1 MIIDPTFIVKI
12 TFYASMVIFISLTFT
27 SILFGQPDKLT
38 RGFDP
43 DGIACGADFGSNEYP
58 YIYFSNPTPT
68 TQHQSVCV
76 KSCPK
81 PDHKNGMPKQLE
93 CVPNSNVQQCQAK
106 FSIDNPEDQFLIYD
120 TFLYKGN
127 ICMPRNLAYY
137 EAIKDIATPPSRLT
151 NTSDVFQNKWML
163 LIFIFIAGIASKLLL
178 IQLKA
183 NTQYSVWALTFGL
196 FIFVGSLGIIFVS
209 QAREAISNSLET
221 NSISSFQVDEEY
233 ILKMTN
239 VPDPTKLIFLS
250 LLFVILTFYGAYFLY
265 HNYDR
270 IKNLS
275 QLFEQVEKFMAE
287 HEYLQ
292 EFSYPTIL
300 VLNFFLFLTIYTIL
314 SLRSCFVIDFEQIGP
329 FEKIQGGI
337 LYYFQYLIF
346 IFFLWGV
353 QIIFGFNNYII
364 SSSLVQW
371 VQVGHV
377 HRQEQDFQ
385 YNHNQSS
392 LVLTRYFL
400 QEAFY
405 NLGKIAFASFLLL
418 ISPIKFVCDALKDW
432 AIRRK
437 NEKFRNFLTKYCC
450 LPFIE
455 IYNKTRSIEEVIYV
469 ELTINR
475 KSNVSINVCLKFID
489 DYLELKQED
498 SNAAE
503 IFEQLRNTVDS
514 FLLITKIFIALFCA
528 IICKFILNFK
538 YISKDMYETN
548 LTCLIAAVIG
558 YYVASLYF
566 QTYSIVLQ
574 GFGYIYLRT
583 MHISKA
589 QNEVYEKNQQK
600 KKDTAFE
607 TFKTIFKDFSDIM
620 INFENKLREQKNEQ
634 LPN

>member
-1 MIIDPTFIVKI
+1 MIIDPTLIVKI

-27 SILFGQPDKLT
+27 SILFGQPEKLT

-43 DGIACGADFGSNEYP
+43 DGIACGADFGSKEYP
-58 YIYFSNPTPT
+58 YIYFSNPTPS
-68 TQHQSVCV
+68 TQYQSVCV

-81 PDHKNGMPKQLE
+81 PDRQNTMPTQLE
-93 CVPNSNVQQCQAK
+93 CVPNSIVQQCKAK
-106 FSIDNPEDQFLIYD
+106 FSIDNPDDQFLIYD

-151 NTSDVFQNKWML
+151 NTSDVFYNKWML
-163 LIFIFIAGIASKLLL
+163 LIYIILAGFASKLLL
-178 IQLKA
+178 VQLKA
-183 NTQYSVWALTFGL
+183 NTQYSVWALTLGL
-196 FIFVGSLGIIFVS
+196 FVFVGSLGIIFIS
-209 QAREAISNSLET
+209 QAREAIENSLET

-239 VPDPTKLIFLS
+239 VPDPIKLILLS
-250 LLFVILTFYGAYFLY
+250 FVFVILTFYGAYFLY
-265 HNYDR
+265 NNYDR

-275 QLFEQVEKFMAE
+275 ELFEQVEKFMAE

-292 EFSYPTIL
+292 EFSYPMII
-300 VLNFFLFLTIYTIL
+300 VLNFFLFLTIYTVL
-314 SLRSCFVIDFEQIGP
+314 SLRACFVIDFQQVGP
-329 FEKIQGGI
+329 FEKIQGGV
-337 LYYFQYLIF
+337 LYYFQFLILL
-346 IFFLWGV
+346 FFFWGV
-353 QIIFGFNNYII
+353 QVIFGLNNYII

-371 VQVGHV
+371 IQVGHV
-377 HRQEQDFQ
+377 HNQEQDLQ

-405 NLGKIAFASFLLL
+405 NIGKIAFASLLLL
-418 ISPIKFVCDALKDW
+418 ISPVKFVCDALKDW

-437 NEKFRNFLTKYCC
+437 NEKFRNFLVKYCC

-455 IYNKTRSIEEVIYV
+455 IYNKTRQIEEVIYV
-469 ELTINR
+469 ELAVNR
-475 KSNVSINVCLKFID
+475 KNNVSINVCLKFID

-498 SNAAE
+498 SSTAE

-528 IICKFILNFK
+528 IICKVILDFK
-538 YISKDMYETN
+538 YFSKEMYETN
-548 LTCLIAAVIG
+548 LTCLVAAMIG

-583 MHISKA
+583 MNICKKN
-589 QNEVYEKNQQK
+589 NENFEKNQQK
-600 KKDTAFE
+600 KKDTAFD
-607 TFKTIFKDFSDIM
+607 TFKNLFKEFSDIM
-620 INFENKLREQKNEQ
+620 TQYENKLKEQKNEE
-634 LPN
+634 LPI